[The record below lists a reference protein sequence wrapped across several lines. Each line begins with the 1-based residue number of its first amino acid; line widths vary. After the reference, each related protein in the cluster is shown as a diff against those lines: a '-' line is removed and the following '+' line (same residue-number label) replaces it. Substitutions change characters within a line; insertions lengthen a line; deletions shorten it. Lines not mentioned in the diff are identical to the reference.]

1 MRSNQFRKI
10 FARSL
15 AVLSRHAGNALL
27 AKSIALR
34 VSATPI
40 LGTVP
45 INSPV
50 AGFVTLIVSL
60 LSASTHCPLI

>member
-1 MRSNQFRKI
+1 MRSNQFRNI
-10 FARSL
+10 LARSL
-15 AVLSRHAGNALL
+15 AVLARHAGKAAF

-50 AGFVTLIVSL
+50 AGLVTGMVAL
-60 LSASTHCPLI
+60 LSASSHWPLM